1 MDYNTIH
8 NTILSKTREI
18 RVIEKE
24 VLAQQERL
32 KAIEVELDSL
42 DKKQSTE
49 IESKQK
55 SELKLQQDEA
65 IKELEQYI
73 LDADSDLLTVQN
85 RYQEAKSKINKE
97 EVLKDYE
104 EDLKVI
110 EEVKDL
116 SIEVKD
122 TLTKLLGDRLNSSLF
137 KNLDDYKIDINS
149 DDLRAYA
156 SKKDATLKALGK
168 LGKNRNYNFYTK
180 VDELLSKLNPCK
192 DDEADAKD
200 GDNIN
205 QSLLAYV
212 ILCGGISFAIM
223 YFGSAFLFTGCLGVG
238 YLNIKRAGNI
248 RKLLLDSK
256 VLLDN
261 TDRMY
266 SKIMEEVDADISEQ
280 MRALDEEYQS
290 AVSTIQERRS
300 ECEQEIQEILADVKA
315 NFSFDPKRI
324 IESYKLQKASRE
336 REIASTEESIL
347 LSRKKQK
354 TLEEDIA
361 KLNEQLKTSIEEIKK
376 SIFSFKGKDKLFNPK
391 YIIDFVGN
399 KEISWEH
406 PRTSSLFLYSGSS
419 NIVKTF
425 IRLFTAQ
432 TLSKFIAGFAE
443 IDIWDTV
450 SLGASYRVF
459 AKIPKDPK
467 DTSRGPVVICRNEEM
482 IADSLSENESELAI
496 RIEAILQ
503 EAGSIEQY
511 NNLMLD
517 PEINGNCKPYK
528 FLLIENCD
536 TSILDDNK
544 LIRVFTEGPNMGIYP
559 SVFMEINA
567 FKKLG
572 EKAENLLNDNFEVYI
587 LEEHGPKRIS
597 KSKVSAYIKQKE
609 T

>member
-18 RVIEKE
+18 HTMEKE
-24 VLAQQERL
+24 ILAQQQRL
-32 KAIEVELDSL
+32 KTIEVEINSI
-42 DKKQSTE
+42 DKKQASE
-49 IESKQK
+49 IEAKQQ
-55 SELKLQQDEA
+55 SELTLKQDEA

-73 LDADSDLLTVQN
+73 LDADSDLLTVQT
-85 RYQEAKSKINKE
+85 RYNEAKSKINKE

-104 EDLKVI
+104 EDLQVI

-116 SIEVKD
+116 SLEVKD

-149 DDLRAYA
+149 DDLKAYA
-156 SKKDATLKALGK
+156 SKKDSTLKALSK
-168 LGKNRNYNFYTK
+168 LGKARNYNFYTK

-192 DDEADAKD
+192 DDEAEGEDSLS
-200 GDNIN
+200 
-205 QSLLAYV
+205 QSLLSYI
-212 ILCGGISFAIM
+212 ILCGSISFAVM
-223 YFGSAFLFTGCLGVG
+223 YFGSSALFTGCLGIG
-238 YLNIKRAGNI
+238 YMNVRRAGNI

-266 SKIMEEVDADISEQ
+266 SKIMQDVDDDINDKLN
-280 MRALDEEYQS
+280 ALDEEYQNT
-290 AVSTIQERRS
+290 VSSIQERRS
-300 ECEQEIQEILADVKA
+300 TCEQEIQEILADVKA
-315 NFSFDPKRI
+315 NFKFDPKRI
-324 IESYKLQKASRE
+324 IESYKLQKASKE
-336 REIASTEESIL
+336 RELASTEESIL
-347 LSRKKQK
+347 LTRKKQK
-354 TLEEDIA
+354 GLEADIE
-361 KLNEQLKTSIEEIKK
+361 KLKEQLRASMEEIKK
-376 SIFSFKGKDKLFNPK
+376 TIFSFKGNDKLFNPK
-391 YIIDFVGN
+391 YILDFINN

-419 NIVKTF
+419 NVVKTF

-443 IDIWDTV
+443 VDIWDTV

-459 AKIPKDPK
+459 AKVPKNPK
-467 DTSRGPVVICRNEEM
+467 DTGRGPVVICRNEEM

-511 NNLMLD
+511 NKLMLD

-536 TSILDDNK
+536 PNVLDDNK
-544 LIRVFTEGPNMGIYP
+544 LIRVFTEGPSMGIYP
-559 SVFMEINA
+559 SVFMEIES

-572 EKAENLLNDNFEVYI
+572 EKAEVLLRDNFEVYT
-587 LEEHGPKRIS
+587 LEENGPKRIA
-597 KSKVSAYIKQKE
+597 KSKVRAYIKQKDS
-609 T
+609 